1 MSNVINF
8 NKTVKDGVIEG
19 RKRPVNDLSR
29 APSTRRL
36 RALATELYANG
47 FSIASLE
54 TSDEQRE
61 ILRGS
66 ILECLDEPDR
76 STFKAFLLNPIS
88 QLVGREDI
96 AGRLPFEGGVFGRQ
110 EVLQRR
116 RGVAKYMDQYE
127 VQVIRYLRS
136 IEIIQQACLGSDLR
150 ARLQEQRCERV
161 IPRPPAVDVSAPE
174 GEQATHGAEQTLAQT
189 LAAVL
194 GTIAP
199 LRREIIERTYE
210 INRERTLTGRQR
222 HTTAHIAEQMSLEHK
237 VVGGHYQVAMK
248 LLRHSSRNEPLLA
261 FVHTINP
268 GFVNTPEETL
278 LCDIFNLD

>member
-29 APSTRRL
+29 GPSTRRL

-47 FSIASLE
+47 SSIASLE
-54 TSDEQRE
+54 ASDEQHE

-127 VQVIRYLRS
+127 GQVIRYLRS

-150 ARLQEQRCERV
+150 SRLQEQRCERV
-161 IPRPPAVDVSAPE
+161 IPRPPAVDGSAPE
-174 GEQATHGAEQTLAQT
+174 GEQATAGAGQTLAQT

-199 LRREIIERTYE
+199 LRREIVEHTYE

-222 HTTAHIAEQMSLEHK
+222 HTTAHIAEQMNLEHK

>member
-29 APSTRRL
+29 GPSTRRL

-47 FSIASLE
+47 SSMATLE
-54 TSDEQRE
+54 ASDEQRE

-127 VQVIRYLRS
+127 GQVIRYLRS

-150 ARLQEQRCERV
+150 SRLQEQRCERV
-161 IPRPPAVDVSAPE
+161 IPRPPAVDGSALE
-174 GEQATHGAEQTLAQT
+174 GGQATPGAGQTLAQT

-199 LRREIIERTYE
+199 LRREIIEHTYE

-222 HTTAHIAEQMSLEHK
+222 HTTAHIAEQMNLEHK

-261 FVHTINP
+261 FVHTINL